1 MKEEKN
7 LPTPKC
13 LDGWEQGV
21 LPNGGIAFIAPPH
34 FGREDAI
41 AIYQECESWLQ
52 AVADIW
58 GEARLTWTGANYGLR
73 KLSKSTPPINKVMNQ
88 SKMNQS
94 KIIIPE
100 LDLDLNQLYQRGHPC
115 YLTEM
120 ATQKVIWMNPKA
132 VEVNRLKTPS
142 KVIGSSCTSMW
153 NADSMEKM
161 MNYLLADRVV
171 HNFETQGC
179 HWLDDWRR
187 EKVSTISNYNLVT
200 VFGTEC
206 RLCETL
212 EYQVM
217 GVD

>member
-1 MKEEKN
+1 MI
-7 LPTPKC
+7 L
-13 LDGWEQGV
+13 
-21 LPNGGIAFIAPPH
+21 
-34 FGREDAI
+34 
-41 AIYQECESWLQ
+41 
-52 AVADIW
+52 
-58 GEARLTWTGANYGLR
+58 GANYGLR
-73 KLSKSTPPINKVMNQ
+73 KLSKVSAKNSTLTPSIPTVSMNQ
-88 SKMNQS
+88 SE
-94 KIIIPE
+94 IVIPE

-132 VEVNRLKTPS
+132 IEVNCLKTPS

-171 HNFETQGC
+171 HNFETQGY

-187 EKVSTISNYNLVT
+187 ETVSTVSNYRLVT
-200 VFGTEC
+200 VFGTQC

-212 EYQVM
+212 EYHVV